1 MVSDNTTRK
10 RKATMGTSLDLE
22 VCDVLDTLARECY
35 TSPAAIMRVA
45 IKNFLLGLGYDMD
58 FPADEE
64 SLRTSLVKA
73 SESHRALVN

>member
-22 VCDVLDTLARECY
+22 VCDVLDTLARECH

-45 IKNFLLGLGYDMD
+45 IKHYLRDLGFDID
-58 FPADEE
+58 DPAEE
-64 SLRTSLVKA
+64 DQLHTSLTVA
-73 SESHRALVN
+73 GRSNRALVD